1 VQLEELARKPL
12 NARSWLQ
19 RPGPRRA
26 SRQQEALMAEPT
38 KRSRRFYGLLWLQV
52 GCVLAFFGWAAVF
65 EIDVASYAMG
75 QVIPAGQVKRVQHL
89 EGGIVREI
97 RVTEGQRVNEG
108 DVIAELQRVS
118 SDADV
123 SELRSREASLEGRN
137 LRLSAILDR
146 AASLLL
152 PPALVKD
159 YPAVAADARLAF
171 DSYRERF
178 QAVLKT
184 HESRV
189 AQRRAEIEE
198 LKERIS
204 GLQSRSKLISEQ
216 VRISTNMLARKLT
229 NEYEHLQLLSQQAQI
244 DADRDTTVVSLR
256 RASRAL
262 EEATAA
268 LAAFRSEEDVTL
280 RKELFD
286 TRSELASIR
295 ERLRKPTDSVD
306 RTLIRAPASGT
317 VMTLFV
323 KNAGAVI
330 APGGLLAT
338 LVPEGEALLVES
350 KLPIAEIGFIRL
362 GSPARLSLAG
372 GTGGFSTIDGEVIHI
387 SPDATL
393 DEKTGTSHYVVRLR
407 PAETAFH
414 RAGYAY
420 PMKPGVQVT
429 AAILTGNRT
438 VLATLFDTF
447 FDDGVKPLAER

>member
-1 VQLEELARKPL
+1 
-12 NARSWLQ
+12 
-19 RPGPRRA
+19 
-26 SRQQEALMAEPT
+26 MAEPT
-38 KRSRRFYGLLWLQV
+38 KRSRRFFGLLWLQV

-198 LKERIS
+198 LKERLS

>member
-1 VQLEELARKPL
+1 
-12 NARSWLQ
+12 
-19 RPGPRRA
+19 
-26 SRQQEALMAEPT
+26 MAEPT

>member
-1 VQLEELARKPL
+1 
-12 NARSWLQ
+12 
-19 RPGPRRA
+19 
-26 SRQQEALMAEPT
+26 MAEPT

-198 LKERIS
+198 LKERLS